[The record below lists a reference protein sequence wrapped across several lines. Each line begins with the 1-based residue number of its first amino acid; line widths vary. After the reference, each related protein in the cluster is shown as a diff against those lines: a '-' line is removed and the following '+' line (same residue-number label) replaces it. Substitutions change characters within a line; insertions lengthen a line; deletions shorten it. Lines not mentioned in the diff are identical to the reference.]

1 MTLLPTRRCGDH
13 VISRED
19 AMSKEAMHSADGSAT
34 EKAESHTGK
43 IVGGVIA
50 AAIGGVI
57 GALLMGGYAVF
68 PAAVVV
74 GLLGV
79 ALGSVFD

>member
-1 MTLLPTRRCGDH
+1 
-13 VISRED
+13 
-19 AMSKEAMHSADGSAT
+19 MSKEAMQNAGSAT
-34 EKAESHTGK
+34 EKADSYTGK
-43 IVGGVIA
+43 IVGGVVA

-57 GALLMGGYAVF
+57 GALLLGGYAVL

-79 ALGSVFD
+79 ALGAVFD

>member
-1 MTLLPTRRCGDH
+1 
-13 VISRED
+13 
-19 AMSKEAMHSADGSAT
+19 MSKEAMQNAGASA

-57 GALLMGGYAVF
+57 GALLLGGYAVL

-74 GLLGV
+74 GLLGA
-79 ALGSVFD
+79 ALGAVFD

>member
-1 MTLLPTRRCGDH
+1 M
-13 VISRED
+13 SRED
-19 AMSKEAMHSADGSAT
+19 AMSKEAMQNADDSAT
-34 EKAESHTGK
+34 EKPESYTGK
-43 IVGGVIA
+43 IVGGAIA

-57 GALLMGGYAVF
+57 GALLMGSYAIL

>member
-1 MTLLPTRRCGDH
+1 
-13 VISRED
+13 
-19 AMSKEAMHSADGSAT
+19 MSNEAMQNASGSAP
-34 EKAESHTGK
+34 EKPESNTGK
-43 IVGGVIA
+43 IVGGAVA

-57 GALLMGGYAVF
+57 GALLLGGYAVL

-79 ALGSVFD
+79 AMGAVFD

>member
-1 MTLLPTRRCGDH
+1 M
-13 VISRED
+13 SREE
-19 AMSKEAMHSADGSAT
+19 AMSKEAMQNAGGSAS
-34 EKAESHTGK
+34 EQPESNTGK
-43 IVGGVIA
+43 IVGGAIA

-57 GALLMGGYAVF
+57 GALLLGGYAVL

-79 ALGSVFD
+79 ALGAVFD

>member
-1 MTLLPTRRCGDH
+1 
-13 VISRED
+13 
-19 AMSKEAMHSADGSAT
+19 MSKEAMQNASGSAS
-34 EKAESHTGK
+34 EQPESNTSK
-43 IVGGVIA
+43 IVGGAIA

-57 GALLMGGYAVF
+57 GALLLGGYAVL

-79 ALGSVFD
+79 ALGAVFD

>member
-1 MTLLPTRRCGDH
+1 M
-13 VISRED
+13 SRED
-19 AMSKEAMHSADGSAT
+19 AMSKEAMQNAGGSAT
-34 EKAESHTGK
+34 EKPESNTGK
-43 IVGGVIA
+43 IVGGAIA

-57 GALLMGGYAVF
+57 GALLMGSYAIL

-79 ALGSVFD
+79 ALGAVFD

>member
-1 MTLLPTRRCGDH
+1 
-13 VISRED
+13 
-19 AMSKEAMHSADGSAT
+19 MSKEAMQNAGGSAT
-34 EKAESHTGK
+34 EKAESNTGK
-43 IVGGVIA
+43 IVGGVTA

-57 GALLMGGYAVF
+57 GALLLGGYAIL
-68 PAAVVV
+68 PAAIVV

>member
-1 MTLLPTRRCGDH
+1 M
-13 VISRED
+13 SRED
-19 AMSKEAMHSADGSAT
+19 SMSKEAMQNAGGSAT

-57 GALLMGGYAVF
+57 GALLMGGYAIL

-79 ALGSVFD
+79 ALGAVFD